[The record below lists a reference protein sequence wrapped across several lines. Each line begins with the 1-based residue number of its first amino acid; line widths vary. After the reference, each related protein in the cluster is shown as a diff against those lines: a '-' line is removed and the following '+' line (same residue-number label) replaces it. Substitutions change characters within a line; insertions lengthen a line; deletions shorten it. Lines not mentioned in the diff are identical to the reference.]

1 MMRPSRLPV
10 LGLLVLVLFGFVVQI
25 VRGSGEAA
33 PVAQPAAAT
42 PTPTPATG
50 TAREV
55 LRSLAAVENAYDAGN
70 VRRLCRPGALVDPAV
85 IHAQND
91 ARDGCEGELEELM
104 ANVPRLQ
111 VTVRGLATRSDL
123 VTVDIVAANGAEAT
137 VDFVQRDGRW
147 LLSFSDGDDPLPAL
161 VGTT

>member
-1 MMRPSRLPV
+1 
-10 LGLLVLVLFGFVVQI
+10 
-25 VRGSGEAA
+25 
-33 PVAQPAAAT
+33 
-42 PTPTPATG
+42 
-50 TAREV
+50 
-55 LRSLAAVENAYDAGN
+55 
-70 VRRLCRPGALVDPAV
+70 V
-85 IHAQND
+85 IRAQN
-91 ARDGCEGELEELM
+91 ARRSGCESELESLI
-104 ANVPRLQ
+104 ANEPRLQ